1 MEKKR
6 PVNLNLLTIK
16 FPCTAIASILH
27 RISGVILFLL
37 IPLMLAALA
46 KSLHTEAEFVGLQQC
61 LASPVA
67 KFLIWISLS
76 ALIYHLIAGLR
87 HIVMD
92 MGIAESLKGGR
103 AGAYIVMILSAILI
117 ILTGIWLC

>member
-27 RISGVILFLL
+27 RISGVILFLC
-37 IPLMLAALA
+37 IPLMLGVLA
-46 KSLHTEAEFVGLQQC
+46 KSLHSEAEFASLQQC
-61 LASPVA
+61 LTTPFA
-67 KFLIWISLS
+67 KLVIWLFLAAI
-76 ALIYHLIAGLR
+76 IYHLIAGVR

-92 MGIAESLKGGR
+92 MGIAETLKGGR

-117 ILTGIWLC
+117 ILVGIWLC